1 MLRRRSRLFP
11 LALLALATGLSF
23 GCAAPTYQN
32 VPRADAVSEMPAEGM
47 YRIFAFRS
55 GQFAGAVRSVEVRIA
70 DREIGAMGSS
80 GYICWDRA
88 PGRAIAQVIYHG
100 PKIDG
105 KPVEGVF
112 EVDGKAGEIHYV
124 EMHLT
129 ERDKRPEFRTLS
141 AAEGRAAV
149 GDRKPA
155 DER

>member
-1 MLRRRSRLFP
+1 MLRRRPRL

-23 GCAAPTYQN
+23 GCASPTYQN
-32 VPRADAVSEMPAEGM
+32 VPRADAVSETPPEGM

-55 GQFAGAVRSVEVRIA
+55 GQFAGTARSVEVRIA
-70 DREIGAMGSS
+70 DRVIGAMGSG

-88 PGRAIAQVIYHG
+88 PGRAVAQVIYHG

-129 ERDKRPEFRTLS
+129 KRDKRPEFRQLS
-141 AAEGRAAV
+141 AEEGRAAV
-149 GDRKPA
+149 ASLKPA
-155 DER
+155 QER